1 MPPPKAI
8 AALASDELVRAE
20 GGGVLAPD
28 HLRVHFDDVFMRLL
42 DIEYEKY
49 LEIERGVCA
58 PILADL
64 LADNA
69 HDVGEAAIARRYDDL
84 LAFSMSIIQSRKSRA
99 GKAFEAAFD
108 RLFSQLG
115 YPYQVQQKVDR
126 NSVPDFIVPGIDVYQ
141 DQPGEAVVFTMKRT
155 LRERWRQILME
166 GSRFP
171 AYFLVTID
179 EKLSA
184 SMLGE
189 AAANRIY
196 VVAPQPIIDQHPLY
210 AGAPN
215 VISIAT
221 LMSDFVE
228 PRRKRWPAKYQAA
241 AT

>member
-1 MPPPKAI
+1 MPAPKAI
-8 AALASDELVRAE
+8 AALAVDELVQAE
-20 GGGVLAPD
+20 GQGVLDPD
-28 HLRVHFDDVFMRLL
+28 HLRTHFDDVFIRLL
-42 DIEYEKY
+42 EIEYETY
-49 LEIERGVCA
+49 LKIERDVCS
-58 PILADL
+58 PILANL
-64 LADNA
+64 LAEGA
-69 HDVGEAAIARRYDDL
+69 ERLTTGAVARRYDEI

-126 NSVPDFIVPGIDVYQ
+126 NSVPDFIVPGLDVYE
-141 DQPGEAVVFTMKRT
+141 DQPGEAVVFTLKRT

-196 VVAPQPIIDQHPLY
+196 VVAPQPIIDRQALY
-210 AGAPN
+210 AAAPN
-215 VISIAT
+215 VVSIAT

-228 PRRKRWPAKYQAA
+228 PRRKRWPAKYREPVS
-241 AT
+241 